1 MRGKRG
7 FTLIEVL
14 IVIIILGIL
23 ATLAIPQFTKMV
35 KRAYLAEAWTG
46 LGALKTAQEVY
57 KMENGTSYALVGEVD
72 KLDFEEPANTKFT
85 YSIANGTSANYYNLL
100 ATGIT
105 DTATNGITAW
115 IDSSGDKDHDL
126 GN

>member
-57 KMENGTSYALVGEVD
+57 YMEDGTTFANVID
-72 KLDFEEPANTKFT
+72 DLDFEHPDNTRFC
-85 YSIANGTSANYYNLL
+85 YDISAGNANGFKLTANGNE
-100 ATGIT
+100 TE
-105 DTATNGITAW
+105 TNGVTAW
-115 IDSSGDKDHDL
+115 LKRDGTKGHAL
-126 GN
+126 P